1 MRPSGSKRASSS
13 APCAALSRND
23 IIILR
28 HEVLA
33 LFIHGVNKSVLFGS
47 GPLLKLLFPGY
58 GLLNIRE
65 RLKVHQLMAIV
76 LLRKARDCS
85 RPVFCH
91 TPFQIVCHTDVQ
103 CCVAFVRE
111 DVCVVL
117 VVHDCKFLDFSALLE
132 MTKRGAFPLKRL
144 PVAFRNDREEGE
156 LGEIQLGE
164 IPPKFP
170 LISHF

>member
-1 MRPSGSKRASSS
+1 
-13 APCAALSRND
+13 
-23 IIILR
+23 
-28 HEVLA
+28 
-33 LFIHGVNKSVLFGS
+33 
-47 GPLLKLLFPGY
+47 
-58 GLLNIRE
+58 
-65 RLKVHQLMAIV
+65 MAIV
-76 LLRKARDCS
+76 LLRKARNRS

-91 TPFQIVCHTDVQ
+91 TPFNVVCHTDVQ

-156 LGEIQLGE
+156 LGEI
-164 IPPKFP
+164 PPKFP
-170 LISHF
+170 LIPH